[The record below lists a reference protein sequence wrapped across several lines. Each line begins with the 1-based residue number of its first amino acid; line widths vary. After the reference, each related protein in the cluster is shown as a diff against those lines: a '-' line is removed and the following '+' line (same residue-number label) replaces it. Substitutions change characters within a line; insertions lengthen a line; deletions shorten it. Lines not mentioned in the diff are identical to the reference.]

1 MKQPPSPLRSA
12 QSTAGVGAAAASE
25 DFARRRAALAASMRA
40 QGGGVAVVFTA
51 PEVPRN
57 RDSDFPYRHDSY
69 FHYLSGFPEPEAA
82 VVIVAG
88 QETARSILFCRSK
101 HEEREIWD
109 GFRYGPKAARKR
121 FGFDEAFAIEELDT
135 QMARLLANQPA
146 IFYALGTSAR
156 LDAHVQRW
164 LREVRAQSRAGVAA
178 PFRALDVTR
187 ILDEMR
193 LVKDA
198 AEIEIMRKA
207 AKISAGAHVR
217 AMRQTRPGRRE
228 YEIEAELLHE
238 FRRHGSPFPAYGSI
252 VAGGANACVL
262 HYRENDALLHDGDLL
277 LIDAGCELDGYASDI
292 TRTFPVN
299 GRFSGAQRELYDIVL
314 ASQRAAEA
322 ATAPGRHFMEPHDA
336 AVKVLAQGMIDCKL
350 LKGSLDGVLESGS
363 YRRFYMHRTSH
374 WLGRDVHDCGDYREP
389 AADLKT
395 VAGNGMPDLVAR
407 DSEADRKA
415 KGKANRQAAG
425 KVADKAADKRSGKS
439 AAKADAAGAAAA
451 AEKPWRILVPGMMV
465 TIEPGIYVRAADDI
479 PKAFRDIG
487 IRIEDDALLTAG
499 GCELITADVPKN
511 ADDIEALMADARH
524 GKLVAVGAAPQPP
537 VATPPPAAGASPK
550 QRRLRKVRA

>member
-1 MKQPPSPLRSA
+1 MD
-12 QSTAGVGAAAASE
+12 E
-25 DFARRRAALAASMRA
+25 FERRRDALARSMRA

-57 RDSDFPYRHDSY
+57 RDSDFPYRYDSY

-82 VVIVAG
+82 VVVIAG
-88 QETARSILFCRSK
+88 ESATRSILFCRSK

-109 GFRYGPKAARKR
+109 GFRFGPKAARKR
-121 FGFDEAFAIEELDT
+121 FGFDEAFAIEELGT
-135 QMARLLANQPA
+135 QMPKLLADQPA
-146 IFYALGTSAR
+146 IFYALGADAR

-164 LREVRAQSRAGVAA
+164 LGAVRSQARAGVGA
-178 PFRALDVTR
+178 PYRALDVTR

-198 AEIEIMRKA
+198 QEIAIMRRA
-207 AKISAGAHVR
+207 AKISAAAHVR
-217 AMRQTRPGRRE
+217 AMRATRPGKRE

-262 HYRENDALLHDGDLL
+262 HYRENDAVLKDGDLL

-292 TRTFPVN
+292 TRTFPVS
-299 GRFSGAQRELYDIVL
+299 GRFSGGQRDLYDIVL
-314 ASQRAAEA
+314 ASQRAAQET
-322 ATAPGRHFMEPHDA
+322 TAPGRHFMEPHDA

-350 LKGSLDGVLESGS
+350 LKGSLDGILESGA
-363 YRRFYMHRTSH
+363 YRRFYMHRTGH

-389 AADLKT
+389 DRDLAAWA
-395 VAGNGMPDLVAR
+395 AGDASGSAAIAMPLDPQTNGKSAGRADGKRKEPGHRTAAEAR
-407 DSEADRKA
+407 KDRT
-415 KGKANRQAAG
+415 GKAVGKTAGKAARAKAGVANGAREAAG
-425 KVADKAADKRSGKS
+425 K
-439 AAKADAAGAAAA
+439 
-451 AEKPWRILVPGMMV
+451 PWRRFVPGMVV
-465 TIEPGIYVRAADDI
+465 TIEPGIYVRAADDV

-499 GCELITADVPKN
+499 GCELITADVPKT
-511 ADDIEALMADARH
+511 ADEIEALMAEAKGRET
-524 GKLVAVGAAPQPP
+524 G
-537 VATPPPAAGASPK
+537 PAAR
-550 QRRLRKVRA
+550 RRLPKARA